1 MTVREEQKVDQL
13 KFGVVLGET
22 ILKLTLVFEAKS
34 IKDLKTVLKYN
45 IKSLSKNTILLEIS
59 DMSLVIIAFCL
70 FLLATKL
77 GDKKF

>member
-45 IKSLSKNTILLEIS
+45 IFSL
-59 DMSLVIIAFCL
+59 
-70 FLLATKL
+70 
-77 GDKKF
+77 

>member
-70 FLLATKL
+70 FLLTTKL